1 MARGLSKNRQPAKAM
16 SGGSATD
23 SVPEARSKQQ
33 IASKA
38 VRSFGAELLCAG
50 AVFLVA
56 LFLYSWTLA
65 PAVTSTD
72 SGELIVVA
80 DGLGVAHPPG
90 FPLWVILAHL
100 ASLVPFG
107 NVAVRINFASAF
119 FAALASAMSLSSF

>member
-50 AVFLVA
+50 AVFFVA

-65 PAVTSTD
+65 PAVTLTD

-80 DGLGVAHPPG
+80 HALGVAHPVGFWCLRLRLARACSWRSPG
-90 FPLWVILAHL
+90 RSGLMRPSPRFIL
-100 ASLVPFG
+100 ST
-107 NVAVRINFASAF
+107 RCS
-119 FAALASAMSLSSF
+119 SSLSSF

>member
-33 IASKA
+33 MGSKA
-38 VRSFGAELLCAG
+38 VRSFGAELLCAS

-56 LFLYSWTLA
+56 LFLSSCTLA

-80 DGLGVAHPPG
+80 HGLGVAHPHG
-90 FPLWVILAHL
+90 FPLWVLLAPL
-100 ASLVPFG
+100 PSL
-107 NVAVRINFASAF
+107 
-119 FAALASAMSLSSF
+119 